1 MFNMFTVKNLTPA
14 EVRDGMD
21 TGEIVL
27 VDVRELDEHNAER
40 IKGALSVPLS
50 RLETA
55 KLPDADGKRIVMHCA
70 GGVRSA
76 KAVSL
81 CRKRGLSVD
90 HHLAGGIAAW
100 KALDLPTIR

>member
-1 MFNMFTVKNLTPA
+1 MFSQFTIKNLTPA
-14 EVRDGMD
+14 EVSEGLGR
-21 TGEIVL
+21 GEIVL
-27 VDVRELDEHNAER
+27 IDVRETDEHNAER
-40 IKGALSVPLS
+40 IKGAVSVPLS

-55 KLPDADGKRIVMHCA
+55 KLPDADGKRIVMHCV

-76 KAVSL
+76 KAVAL

-100 KALDLPTIR
+100 KAHGLPTIR

>member
-1 MFNMFTVKNLTPA
+1 MFSLFTVKNLTPA
-14 EVRDGMD
+14 EVRDGMEK
-21 TGEIVL
+21 GEIVL
-27 VDVRELDEHNAER
+27 VDVRELNEHNAER
-40 IKGALSVPLS
+40 IKGAISVPLS

-76 KAVSL
+76 RAVTL
-81 CRKRGLSVD
+81 CRKRGLTVD

-100 KALDLPTIR
+100 KAHGLPTIR